1 MPLRG
6 SSMESYRHQS
16 EAGTDRP
23 LQGGVDRQLVPGRL
37 WVLPPAPIPHSH
49 ESPGSTPTEMLS
61 LSLSLLRPTLPLFSR
76 LRTRTPGATVTQVP
90 Q

>member
-61 LSLSLLRPTLPLFSR
+61 CSLLKPTLLLFSR
-76 LRTRTPGATVTQVP
+76 LRTRTLGTTVTQVP

>member
-61 LSLSLLRPTLPLFSR
+61 RSLLKPTLLLFSR
-76 LRTRTPGATVTQVP
+76 LRTRTLGTTVTQVP